1 MNSKKLFRSEKLN
14 IIIDSD
20 TFTNP
25 TYTDSKIV
33 KSILTYYLS
42 QDIELLRTEKTV
54 SNDSLNN
61 VTEIKL
67 SYEESLIKSIQIEK
81 EGFNGYKSTTRFGY
95 RTEDIERIAKVVF
108 NKESIETSEFNR
120 LLNIFVLAAMRHR
133 DELFIFITEDEVLLN
148 KRLWLES
155 HFPGGELNIFS
166 LSESS
171 LFIDLYLKNNKQFL
185 INSGYGLNK
194 GYWYWLSFRAKV
206 PHFNV
211 DDEIISALS
220 TRFQYLLMSIDEIG
234 LQYYCGVNNDTI
246 DNMLYHFNYGIS
258 LITGIFDSL
267 AIKTNLSL
275 SLGFSN
281 GPKISLSNNTGR
293 DFLKKIRDSR
303 QDIRDHIHSEVEF
316 INLIYS
322 FRELVIHRD
331 CLQSLTYQ
339 DENDEGP
346 WKANFIK
353 LESSVAINIRTV
365 FGSLTNLDTFEETG
379 LYEAHGE
386 FFLEPYAFIRKCGE
400 KLTSFVDKYLELLGY
415 PIFIDSLPETDDF
428 KKTYTI
434 FNEYHLGF

>member
-1 MNSKKLFRSEKLN
+1 MNSKKLFRGEKLN
-14 IIIDSD
+14 VIIDSD

-25 TYTDSKIV
+25 TFSNSKIV
-33 KSILTYYLS
+33 KSILTYYTS
-42 QDIELLRTEKTV
+42 QDIELLRTEKAI
-54 SNDSLNN
+54 SNNPLNN
-61 VTEIKL
+61 ITEIKL
-67 SYEESLIKSIQIEK
+67 IREESSIKSIKIEK
-81 EGFNGYKSTTRFGY
+81 DGFNGNKSTTLFGY
-95 RTEDIERIAKVVF
+95 RTEDIERIVKVVF
-108 NKESIETSEFNR
+108 NKETIETSEFNR
-120 LLNIFVLAAMRHR
+120 LLNIFVLAALRHR
-133 DELFIFITEDEVLLN
+133 DELFIFITEDEILLN

-171 LFIDLYLKNNKQFL
+171 LFIDLYLKNNKEYL

-194 GYWYWLSFRAKV
+194 GYWYWLSFRTKI

-246 DNMLYHFNYGIS
+246 DNILYHFNYAIS

-267 AIKTNLSL
+267 AIKTNSKL

-281 GPKISLSNNTGR
+281 GPKISLSNNTGC
-293 DFLKKIRDSR
+293 DFLRAIRNSK
-303 QDIRDHIHSEVEF
+303 QEIRDHIRSEVEF

-331 CLQSLTYQ
+331 CLQSLTYR
-339 DENDEGP
+339 DENEEGP

-353 LESSVAINIRTV
+353 LDSSTARNIRIV
-365 FGSLTNLDTFEETG
+365 FGSITNLDTFEETG

-386 FFLEPYAFIRKCGE
+386 FFLEPYIFIRKCGN
-400 KLTSFVDKYLELLGY
+400 KLVIFVDKYLELLGY
-415 PIFIDSLPETDDF
+415 PIFIDSLSGTDDF
-428 KKTYTI
+428 KQTYTR

>member
-1 MNSKKLFRSEKLN
+1 MNSKNLFRGEKLN
-14 IIIDSD
+14 VIIDSD

-25 TYTDSKIV
+25 AYLDSKVV
-33 KSILTYYLS
+33 KSILTYSTS
-42 QDIELLRTEKTV
+42 QDIELLRTEKNV

-67 SYEESLIKSIQIEK
+67 IREKSSIKNIQIEK
-81 EGFNGYKSTTRFGY
+81 EGFTGYKSTTSFGY
-95 RTEDIERIAKVVF
+95 RTEDIEQIAKVVF
-108 NKESIETSEFNR
+108 NKETIEASEFNR
-120 LLNIFVLAAMRHR
+120 LLNIFVLAALRHR
-133 DELFIFITEDEVLLN
+133 DELFIFITEDETLLK

-166 LSESS
+166 LAESS
-171 LFIDLYLKNNKQFL
+171 LFIDLYLKNNKKYL
-185 INSGYGLNK
+185 INSGYSLNK
-194 GYWYWLSFRAKV
+194 GYWYWLSFRTKI

-211 DDEIISALS
+211 DDSIISALS

-234 LQYYCGVNNDTI
+234 LQYYSGVNNDTMHNI
-246 DNMLYHFNYGIS
+246 LYHFNYAIS

-267 AIKTNLSL
+267 SIKTNLL
-275 SLGFSN
+275 LNLNFSN

-293 DFLKKIRDSR
+293 EFLRAVRDSR
-303 QDIRDHIHSEVEF
+303 PDIREHIHSEVEF

-331 CLQSLTYQ
+331 CLRSLIYQ
-339 DENDEGP
+339 DEAEEGP
-346 WKANFIK
+346 WKANFIQ
-353 LESSVAINIRTV
+353 LESSIANSIRTI
-365 FGSLTNLDTFEETG
+365 FGSIKILNPFEESG

-386 FFLEPYAFIRKCGE
+386 FFLEPFSFIRKCVE
-400 KLTSFVDKYLELLGY
+400 KLIIFVDKYLELLGY

-428 KKTYTI
+428 KQTYMR